1 MPSFSFKFISQVIW
15 PSPLGTYCP
24 RSSLDIEMR
33 VQFLWKV
40 LLEVWESETKKPVKA
55 SLLSELVL
63 SVIGAQWCWGP
74 LGDSVEHALASY
86 QQSSHVDFLPITRH
100 ESLGEGQLVPSAPR
114 LPPMDQAR
122 SSRCLQLGDV
132 GLRMQMPPEGGGG
145 PAVTRDWE
153 SSDSPSWKSR
163 GRRERASVPMML
175 FPRRCWL
182 MTMGGRIADLR

>member
-114 LPPMDQAR
+114 LPPWTRHGVAGACSWEMWGWGC
-122 SSRCLQLGDV
+122 RCHRKVVEGQQWPGTENLLTAPHGKA
-132 GLRMQMPPEGGGG
+132 GGGG
-145 PAVTRDWE
+145 RGL
-153 SSDSPSWKSR
+153 PSRWCYFH
-163 GRRERASVPMML
+163 GD
-175 FPRRCWL
+175 
-182 MTMGGRIADLR
+182 AD